1 MCYDDMIF
9 RVFIGPM
16 EKNLS
21 FCQNLLKIF
30 CIDFHI
36 LMGYFI
42 GQEQKKYDWLCR
54 QDPAVVKAK
63 KYNKDKEL
71 AVITTHVNA
80 DFDALASMLAAQK
93 LYPDALV
100 VFPGSQEKNLKNFF
114 INSMAYLF
122 NMVDINDID
131 FSKVKRLI
139 LVDTRQRGR
148 IGKLIDVLENSD
160 IEIHIYD
167 HHPPTSNDIKG
178 SLEVHGK
185 TGANVTILTEIIKEK
200 KFGISPDEAT
210 IMCLGLYED
219 TGSFTFPS
227 TTERDFLAAAFLLSK
242 GANLNIVSDLIAREL
257 SPEQVVLLNDMIQ
270 AVTRYNINGIEVVV
284 TSVTLEKYM
293 PDFAFLVQKMVKM
306 ENIDAIFAI
315 ARMENKIYVV
325 ARSRI
330 NEVDVGAILADIGG
344 GGHAYA
350 AAASIKGETL
360 AQTETRLIQFL
371 YEKVKARRQAK
382 DLMSSPAISISPDVL
397 CKKAQNII
405 TRYNLNALVV
415 TEKGDATE
423 ELRGYITRQVIEK
436 ALYHKLDQ
444 VPVKEYM
451 TTEVATVGPDADLPE
466 IQEKIIDNKQRIL
479 PVMQGATI
487 IGVITRTDL
496 LNILVGQ
503 SEPKSE
509 ISPDPL
515 KGSAHARTR
524 NVVRFMKERLS
535 ADLIKRLQQIGEVAQ
550 DIGCEA
556 FVVGGF
562 VRDLFL
568 YRKNEDL
575 DIVIEGE
582 GIAFAGEYAKLVGAR
597 IHTHEKFGTAV
608 IIFPDGFKID
618 VASAR
623 MEYYKFPAALPV
635 VEMSSIKL
643 DMYRR
648 DFTINTLAIQLNPD
662 KFGTLID
669 FFAARKDIK
678 EKIIRILHNLSF
690 VEDPTRVFRAIR
702 FEQRF
707 EFTIGKL
714 TAGLISN
721 AVTMDFFRGLSG
733 KRVFTELRII
743 MEEKNPVAAITRLND
758 FDLLKVIHP
767 SITLDKNFISLLNS
781 VKEVLS
787 WHDLLFLDESYKQWI
802 VFFLVLINQCNAKRT
817 GDICRRFELAPQY
830 VKIFCIERFEAD
842 RCGTRLERNLS
853 VSDSVLYRKLTG
865 FRTELILYM
874 MAAAR
879 QQAVKKAI
887 SHFFTDLRRTGI
899 SLKGRDLKK
908 MKLKPGPVYRQV
920 LAAVLDAKLDRKLKT
935 KKDEIDFARH
945 YIETHPS
952 PV

>member
-1 MCYDDMIF
+1 
-9 RVFIGPM
+9 
-16 EKNLS
+16 
-21 FCQNLLKIF
+21 
-30 CIDFHI
+30 
-36 LMGYFI
+36 
-42 GQEQKKYDWLCR
+42 
-54 QDPAVVKAK
+54 VVKAK
-63 KYNKDKEL
+63 KYKNNDKEL

-270 AVTRYNINGIEVVV
+270 AVTRYNINGIEIVV

-597 IHTHEKFGTAV
+597 IHIHEKFGTAV

-767 SITLDKNFISLLNS
+767 SINLDKNFISLLNS

-802 VFFLVLINQCNAKRT
+802 VFFLVLINQCNVKRT

-853 VSDSVLYRKLTG
+853 VSDSFLYRKLTG

-945 YIETHPS
+945 YIETQPP

>member
-1 MCYDDMIF
+1 
-9 RVFIGPM
+9 
-16 EKNLS
+16 
-21 FCQNLLKIF
+21 
-30 CIDFHI
+30 
-36 LMGYFI
+36 
-42 GQEQKKYDWLCR
+42 
-54 QDPAVVKAK
+54 VVKAK
-63 KYNKDKEL
+63 KYNNKEL

-270 AVTRYNINGIEVVV
+270 AVTRYNINGIEIVV

-451 TTEVATVGPDADLPE
+451 TTEVVTVGPDADLPE

-509 ISPDPL
+509 ISLDPL

-767 SITLDKNFISLLNS
+767 SINLDKNFISLLNS

-945 YIETHPS
+945 YIETHP
-952 PV
+952 PND